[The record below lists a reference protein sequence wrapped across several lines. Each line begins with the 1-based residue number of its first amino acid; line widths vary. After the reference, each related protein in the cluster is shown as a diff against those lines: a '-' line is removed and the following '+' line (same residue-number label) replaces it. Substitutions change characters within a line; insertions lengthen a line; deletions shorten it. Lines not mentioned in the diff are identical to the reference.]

1 MAIIK
6 HKKRRRTAGKRAGIS
21 HEQLVHFAA
30 DLADRE
36 GVDAVTLARLA
47 QQSGVRTPTVSH
59 HVGSLRQLRS
69 DLALLA
75 VQELTEAVHSAC
87 AGKRG
92 REAVRAVYRAYRAY
106 IHAHPGRYAAS
117 VEAPDPKDARRLAV
131 AGELTA
137 ILKEA
142 FGQIGLQDADAI
154 RAARLLRAAVHGY
167 ATLELSDGWQTS
179 LDNPATFD
187 WLLEVIISGL
197 TSNESPII

>member
-1 MAIIK
+1 MPTK
-6 HKKRRRTAGKRAGIS
+6 RTQRRRTAGTRVGIS
-21 HEQLVHFAA
+21 RDILLHLAA
-30 DLADRE
+30 DIADRE

-47 QQSGVRTPTVSH
+47 QRTDVRTPTISH

-75 VQELTEAVHSAC
+75 VEELTEAVRSAC
-87 AGKRG
+87 AGR
-92 REAVRAVYRAYRAY
+92 RDRDAVRSVYRAYRSY

-131 AGELTA
+131 AGRLTA
-137 ILKEA
+137 VLREA
-142 FGQIGLQDADAI
+142 FEQIGLRDADAI

-167 ATLELSDGWQTS
+167 STLELNDAWQTS
-179 LDNPATFD
+179 LDNDATFD

-197 TSNESPII
+197 TSNSQAVI